1 MLFRLFMFG
10 LLAVL
15 AFRLVKALLRTILTR
30 LILHNSGDT
39 QTGTQKKPP
48 PDLDQT
54 RIKDAEFRD
63 IEP

>member
-10 LLAVL
+10 LLVVL
-15 AFRLVKALLRTILTR
+15 VFRLVKYLLGTILSR
-30 LILHNSGDT
+30 FILHNSGDT

-48 PDLDQT
+48 LDLDQT
-54 RIKDAEFRD
+54 QIKDAEFRD